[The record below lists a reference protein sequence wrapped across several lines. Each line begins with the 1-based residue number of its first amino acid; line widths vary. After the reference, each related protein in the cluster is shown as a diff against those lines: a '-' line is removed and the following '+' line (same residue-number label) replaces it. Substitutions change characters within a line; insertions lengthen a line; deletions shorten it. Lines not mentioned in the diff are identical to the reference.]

1 MEEEQDRIL
10 LSTLGVQSAN
20 PEDIERHIFDTARND
35 SVNVT
40 EDKGNND
47 ENECERLPENVDP
60 LSKAKAELHQ
70 KLRAIEFEIGAVSS
84 TIERPRDVVKSEE
97 CEDNENLEEG
107 IDEGG
112 GSELQ
117 RVLAADRLRSLKKTK
132 AQLEKELKSLSKD
145 GDLKS
150 TESKK
155 VIFSLVK
162 EDRKPK
168 KKLIDDKKVSKR
180 PAKRFKTV
188 SFDDDDDFDAVL
200 DAASAG
206 FVETER
212 DELVR
217 KGMFT
222 PFHKLKGFE
231 RGIQQPEASTSHN
244 AVEQENT
251 NDLAYSSVERA
262 ARSFSQAA
270 KARPTSKLL
279 RPEEVPKLDAPTI
292 PFRRLKKPM
301 QLPKPLDDNEGDL
314 NTDSKRKKKRPG
326 PGRKWTKR
334 VSSEDRQ
341 LGESGMSCSYLSGAK
356 ENSNRI

>member
-1 MEEEQDRIL
+1 L
-10 LSTLGVQSAN
+10 
-20 PEDIERHIFDTARND
+20 
-35 SVNVT
+35 
-40 EDKGNND
+40 
-47 ENECERLPENVDP
+47 
-60 LSKAKAELHQ
+60 
-70 KLRAIEFEIGAVSS
+70 
-84 TIERPRDVVKSEE
+84 
-97 CEDNENLEEG
+97 
-107 IDEGG
+107 
-112 GSELQ
+112 
-117 RVLAADRLRSLKKTK
+117 
-132 AQLEKELKSLSKD
+132 
-145 GDLKS
+145 
-150 TESKK
+150 
-155 VIFSLVK
+155 
-162 EDRKPK
+162 
-168 KKLIDDKKVSKR
+168 
-180 PAKRFKTV
+180 
-188 SFDDDDDFDAVL
+188 
-200 DAASAG
+200 
-206 FVETER
+206 FVFQER

-231 RGIQQPEASTSHN
+231 RRIQQPEASTSRN

-341 LGESGMSCSYLSGAK
+341 LGESGMSCSYLSRSK
-356 ENSNRI
+356 